1 MPDQHPLPPNVR
13 LCVCVCACARARLCV
28 FVLGIIP
35 RYVQVSYILRL
46 NYAFSF
52 KCIIIIIIVIIII
65 KIMYYFSSKLRRV
78 NIVHILPQH

>member
-1 MPDQHPLPPNVR
+1 MPDQHPPPPNVH
-13 LCVCVCACARARLCV
+13 LHVCASVCVCERSSARLCV

-52 KCIIIIIIVIIII
+52 KCMIIIIVIIII
-65 KIMYYFSSKLRRV
+65 KIMYYFLQ
-78 NIVHILPQH
+78 N